1 MFNIDLKLVHHVYEG
16 ILFLPYNY
24 WQLLCPLVLSN
35 VVINIVILYK
45 QNTID
50 KHLLDVWKFTSMI
63 YIVIVTIT
71 LFGTPVVSVLSH
83 MKNERIFDAHSV
95 ITLWTYLF
103 WSAIVFKLMLIPIYY
118 ICHMQTRP

>member
-45 QNTID
+45 QNTIN
-50 KHLLDVWKFTSMI
+50 KQLLDVWKVTSMI
-63 YIVIVTIT
+63 YVVILAIS
-71 LFGTPVVSVLSH
+71 LFGTPVVSVLTH
-83 MKNERIFDAHSV
+83 MKTVR
-95 ITLWTYLF
+95 
-103 WSAIVFKLMLIPIYY
+103 KPILEFVLE
-118 ICHMQTRP
+118 CNCV